1 MLSQV
6 VPPVLESAGAEG
18 AESANCTSMVVAQ
31 GERLSHSALWTL
43 QRAYFNQVGVNA
55 WRSGRVPHYITSNPF
70 IAAAYARVVTAFL
83 RDLAAAT
90 SCSANEPLTIVEL
103 GAGSGRFAFH
113 FLQKLLAEP
122 RPALLRGV
130 PFRYVMTDVSPAN
143 LAFWR
148 EHPQLQPYFDAGV
161 LDLSLF
167 DAEQDESLHLQI
179 SGETLELGGA
189 RRPLVVIAN
198 YVFDGLRH
206 DAWLVKEGVLHEGR
220 VTLTAANGEN
230 VELDPAL
237 LQSLDASFEY
247 VPVQNEPDVES
258 EQAFLVAEYQQLLG
272 EGAFQ
277 IPCAALSCIR
287 ALSRLASGGFLLLSA
302 DKGYCR
308 EEELLYRSDPEIA
321 RHGSVSLSVNYHAI
335 GRYVEKLGGEALFP
349 AQASPNLV
357 VAAFLLDAPGNGDET
372 RAAFASAVDS
382 FGPGDWF
389 TIKKGVEAACAEME
403 LPHLLAAIRLGGCDA
418 KLFMDVSERIL
429 ELSPSSAGPE
439 RRACFTLA
447 RQIHQLH
454 FDLGEARDLVFHLG
468 VWMRELGYLE
478 EAIRYFEL
486 TRAARGTS
494 ALIAYNLAFC
504 HLGQQR
510 ALEALRFVEEAI
522 GADPTMAEARALR
535 TEIRAILRD
544 EAAA

>member
-6 VPPVLESAGAEG
+6 VPLVLGPAGAEG
-18 AESANCTSMVVAQ
+18 SESSSCNSMVVAQ
-31 GERLSHSALWTL
+31 GERLSRSALWTL
-43 QRAYFNQVGVNA
+43 QRAYFNQAGVNA
-55 WRSGRVPHYITSNPF
+55 WRTGQVPHYITSNPF
-70 IAAAYARVVTAFL
+70 MAAAYARVVTGFL
-83 RDLAAAT
+83 RDLTAVGSCAAG
-90 SCSANEPLTIVEL
+90 EPLTIVEL
-103 GAGSGRFAFH
+103 GSGSGRFAFH

-122 RPALLRGV
+122 CIALLRGA
-130 PFRYVMTDVSPAN
+130 PIRYVMTDVSPAN

-148 EHPQLQPYFDAGV
+148 EHPQLRPYFDAGV
-161 LDLSLF
+161 LDVALF
-167 DAEQDESLHLQI
+167 DAERDESLHLQL
-179 SGETLELGGA
+179 SGETLEPGSA
-189 RRPLVVIAN
+189 QRPLVVIAN

-206 DAWLVKEGVLHEGR
+206 DAWLVKEGVLLESR
-220 VTLTAANGEN
+220 LTLTTASCDCDGSE
-230 VELDPAL
+230 PAL
-237 LQSLDASFEY
+237 LQTLDASFEH
-247 VPVQNEPDVES
+247 VPVQGEPDVEPD
-258 EQAFLVAEYQQLLG
+258 QAFLVAEYQQLLG

-321 RHGSVSLSVNYHAI
+321 RHGSVSLPVNYHAI

-349 AQASPNLV
+349 AQASRSLV
-357 VAAFLLDAPGNGDET
+357 VGAFLLDVPAGGDET

-389 TIKKGVEAACAEME
+389 TLKKGVEAACAEME
-403 LPHLLAAIRLGGCDA
+403 LPQLLAAIRLGGCDA
-418 KLFMDVSERIL
+418 KLFMDVSERLL
-429 ELSPSSAGPE
+429 ELCVSAAGPE

-454 FDLGEARDLVFHLG
+454 FDLGEPRDLAFYLG

-478 EAIRYFEL
+478 EAIRYFEI
-486 TRAARGTS
+486 TRAARGTN
-494 ALIAYNLAFC
+494 ALLAYNLAFC

-510 ALEALRFVEEAI
+510 AIEALRFVEDAIEAE
-522 GADPTMAEARALR
+522 PTMAEARALR